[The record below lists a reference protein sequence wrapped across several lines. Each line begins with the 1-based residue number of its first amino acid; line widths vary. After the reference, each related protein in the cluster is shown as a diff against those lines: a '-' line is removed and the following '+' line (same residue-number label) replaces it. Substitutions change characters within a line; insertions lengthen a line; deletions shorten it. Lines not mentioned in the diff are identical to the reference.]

1 MVAAKLGILYR
12 KKVIFTTL
20 TQQFAKLFNIRTK
33 KFIIVRFPSNLQIP
47 YFSRNLSNI
56 MHFTLREI
64 SAAIHS
70 KWFGESDEM
79 PISHISI
86 DSRSL
91 QNGVQTLF
99 FALSGPNND
108 AHHYIEELIDVG
120 VLNFVV
126 THVPDEVRGQANFLI
141 VENTL
146 DALQQFA
153 AYYRNL
159 FDFPVIGITG
169 SNGKTIVKEWLNFL
183 LGPDHNIIRSPKSYN
198 SQVGVPLSVIS
209 INEKHNLGI
218 FEAGISTV
226 NEMEKLEKIIKPTI
240 GLLTNIGSAHDEGFA
255 NIGEKMKQKL
265 KLFSDVDVLILHK
278 SKTVE
283 AFLNPKIKTFS
294 WSCKYENADVFIVKK
309 IIVDKTA
316 LKVKYNNDD
325 FEIKIPF
332 LDDAS
337 VENAIQC
344 MMVMLNFGYDPKV
357 IENRM
362 SLLFPVEMRLKVKNG
377 INNTTIIDDSYSS
390 DFQSL
395 KIALDFLESQKL
407 YKKKT
412 LILSDIF
419 QSGLS
424 NEELYSNVSQLVIAN
439 KINRIIGIGETISQ
453 FKNKFLNCVTFAT
466 TNDFIAAFDSLSF
479 GNETILIKGARHFRF
494 EEIVALLEEKTHETV
509 LEINLNAISHNLNF
523 YKSKLR
529 PETKLMVMVKAF
541 GYGNGGFEIA
551 KLLEHHK
558 TDYLGV
564 AFADEGI
571 SLKNAGITLPIM
583 VLNPENTSFSAIIQ
597 HGLEPEIYSI
607 KGLNAFLKI
616 AAQKKLEQYPIHI
629 KLDTG
634 MHRLG
639 FEQNN
644 IDELIFTLK
653 ENKSVKVKS
662 ILSHMATSDELTHRD
677 FALSQIAL
685 FEKLSS
691 KLMSELKIKP
701 IRHIL
706 NTSGISN
713 FPQAQYD
720 MVRLGIGLYGVS
732 NDHDEQKFLE
742 NVGTLKSIIS
752 QLRTIPAGDSVGYGR
767 RFIAEKPT
775 KIATIPIGYADGI
788 SRHWG
793 NEVGFVMINNKKAKI
808 VGSICMDMLMVDVTE
823 IKCKEGD
830 PVVIFGESP
839 TVVYIAEQLKTI
851 PYEILTSI
859 SQRVKRVFYRE

>member
-1 MVAAKLGILYR
+1 
-12 KKVIFTTL
+12 VIH
-20 TQQFAKLFNIRTK
+20 AR
-33 KFIIVRFPSNLQIP
+33 
-47 YFSRNLSNI
+47 
-56 MHFTLREI
+56 
-64 SAAIHS
+64 
-70 KWFGESDEM
+70 WFGESDVM
-79 PISHISI
+79 PVDHISI

-91 QNGVQTLF
+91 QNGQTTLF

-108 AHHYIEELIDVG
+108 AHHYIDELIDVG

-153 AYYRNL
+153 AYYRGL
-159 FDFPVIGITG
+159 YHFPIIGITG

-183 LGPDHNIIRSPKSYN
+183 LSPDYNIIRSPKSYN

-240 GLLTNIGSAHDEGFA
+240 GLLTNIGSAHDEGFS

-265 KLFSDVDVLILHK
+265 KLFSDVEVLILHK

-283 AFLNPKIKTFS
+283 AFLSPKIKTFS

-309 IIVDKTA
+309 IIVDKTS

-344 MMVMLNFGYDPKV
+344 MMVLLHFGYDPKV

-362 SLLFPVEMRLKVKNG
+362 ALLFPVEMRLKVKNG

-424 NEELYSNVSQLVIAN
+424 NEELYSNVSQLIIAN

-466 TNDFIAAFDSLSF
+466 TNDFIAAFDTLSF

-494 EEIVALLEEKTHETV
+494 EEIVAMLEEKTHETV

-523 YKSKLR
+523 YKSKLK

-541 GYGNGGFEIA
+541 SYGNGGFEIA

-616 AAQKKLEQYPIHI
+616 AAQKKLENYPIHI

-644 IDELIFTLK
+644 INELIFTLK
-653 ENKSVKVKS
+653 ENKFVKVKS
-662 ILSHMATSDELTHRD
+662 ILSHLATSDDLLHKD
-677 FALSQIAL
+677 FALSQIAF
-685 FEKLSS
+685 FEQLSS

-732 NDHDEQKFLE
+732 NDREEQKFLE

-752 QLRTIPAGDSVGYGR
+752 QIRTIPAGDSVGYGR
-767 RFIAEKPT
+767 RFVAEKPT

-793 NEVGFVMINNKKAKI
+793 NETGFVTINNKKAKI
-808 VGSICMDMLMVDVTE
+808 VGSICMDMLMVDATE

-839 TVVYIAEQLKTI
+839 TVIYIAEQLKTI